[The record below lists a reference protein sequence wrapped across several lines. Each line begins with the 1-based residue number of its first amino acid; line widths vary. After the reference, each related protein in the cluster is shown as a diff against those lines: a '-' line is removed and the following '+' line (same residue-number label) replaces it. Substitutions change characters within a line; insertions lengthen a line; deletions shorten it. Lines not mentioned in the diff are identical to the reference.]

1 VSPKWSL
8 PSILRGYLFAL
19 GVLWLGVVPLCV
31 PLYFSSPMLALG
43 LIFVVAPFGAL
54 IITLVAF
61 LDRKF
66 RNKRNGSG

>member
-1 VSPKWSL
+1 MSPKWSL
-8 PSILRGYLFAL
+8 LPILKGYLVVL
-19 GVLWLGVVPLCV
+19 GVLWLGIVPLCV

-43 LIFVVAPFGAL
+43 VIFVVVPFGAL
-54 IITLVAF
+54 IVTLVAF